1 MTNHDRTM
9 SISVYVAILTTAI
22 LGISCASVHRP
33 DITVSELGSDAN
45 VARSVNRATVDS
57 IIERLAR
64 RAAHRNDG
72 TLDILMLSGGGQN
85 GAYGAGFLKA
95 WKGRSDGRMPD
106 FDLVTGVSTGALQAP
121 LALLGTQD
129 DLELLSSLY
138 REATRTITP
147 SVDYLFWLHPNG
159 GVLNVERYE
168 ATLARVV
175 DPRLSAR
182 LRSEFDKDRQV
193 AVSTADMDL
202 GTGRIWSFTDEMKD
216 TAETSRRR
224 VHTLLQASSAIPGI
238 FPPLLI
244 DNHVHTDGGT
254 ISNLLTVLTIS
265 DYRRLAERMRYY
277 GVTSPVKVRI
287 WAIMNMRMHVPI
299 KVTDIASRS
308 EISRRGNLL
317 LLVAQQ
323 PQVLSYLDVL
333 STAVSATIPGLSM
346 ELRYTSIPASL
357 PDDPAAAELFNE
369 GWMHRLDST
378 GAGRASGSTPWDA
391 IMSPYERPATD

>member
-1 MTNHDRTM
+1 MANHDRTM
-9 SISVYVAILTTAI
+9 SISVCLAVLVTAI
-22 LGISCASVHRP
+22 AGISCASVHRP

-64 RAAHRNDG
+64 RAARRNDG

-95 WKGRSDGRMPD
+95 WKGRSDGGMPD

-121 LALLGTQD
+121 LALLGTQE

-138 REATRTITP
+138 RDATRTITP

-168 ATLARVV
+168 ATLVRVV
-175 DPRLSAR
+175 DARLGAR
-182 LRSEFDKDRQV
+182 LRSEFDRDRQV
-193 AVSTADMDL
+193 VVSTADMDL
-202 GTGRIWSFTDEMKD
+202 GTGRIWSFSDELKD
-216 TAETSRRR
+216 TASASRRR
-224 VHTLLQASSAIPGI
+224 IHTLLQASSAIPGV

-244 DNHVHTDGGT
+244 DNHVHVDGGT
-254 ISNLLTVLTIS
+254 ISNILTVLTIS
-265 DYRRLAERMRYY
+265 DYRRLAERMRHY
-277 GVTSPVKVRI
+277 GVSSPVKVRI
-287 WAIMNMRMHVPI
+287 WAVMNLRMHLPI

-308 EISRRGNLL
+308 EIARRGNLL
-317 LLVAQQ
+317 LLLAQQ
-323 PQVLSYLDVL
+323 PQVVSYLDVL
-333 STAVSATIPGLSM
+333 STAVNATIPGLSM
-346 ELRYTSIPASL
+346 EFHYTSIPASL

-378 GAGRASGSTPWDA
+378 GAGRASGATPWDTM
-391 IMSPYERPATD
+391 MSPFERPATD

>member
-1 MTNHDRTM
+1 MTNHDRT
-9 SISVYVAILTTAI
+9 ISVSVYLAILTTT
-22 LGISCASVHRP
+22 LVGISCASVHRP
-33 DITVSELGSDAN
+33 DITVPELRSDAN

-64 RAAHRNDG
+64 RAARRNDG

-95 WKGRSDGRMPD
+95 WKGRSDGGMPD

-121 LALLGTQD
+121 LALLGTRD
-129 DLELLSSLY
+129 DLEQLSSLY

-147 SVDYLFWLHPNG
+147 SIDYLFWLHPNG
-159 GVLNVERYE
+159 AVLNVERYE

-175 DPRLSAR
+175 DARLATR

-202 GTGRIWSFTDEMKD
+202 GVGRIWSFSDELKD
-216 TAETSRRR
+216 TAEASRRR

-238 FPPLLI
+238 FPSLLI
-244 DNHVHTDGGT
+244 DNHVHSDGGT
-254 ISNLLTVLTIS
+254 VANILTALTIS
-265 DYRRLAERMRYY
+265 DYRRLVDRMRYY
-277 GVTSPVKVRI
+277 GVSTPVKVRI
-287 WAIMNMRMHVPI
+287 WIIMNLRMHVPV
-299 KVTDIASRS
+299 KVMDIASRS
-308 EISRRGNLL
+308 EISRRGNML
-317 LLVAQQ
+317 LLVAQA
-323 PQVLSYLDVL
+323 PQIVSHLDLL
-333 STAVSATIPGLSM
+333 STAVNATIPGLSM
-346 ELRYTSIPASL
+346 ELRYTSIPAGL

-378 GAGRASGSTPWDA
+378 GAGRASGPTPWDA
-391 IMSPYERPATD
+391 MTSPFERPATD

>member
-1 MTNHDRTM
+1 M
-9 SISVYVAILTTAI
+9 SLSICLAILTTAI
-22 LGISCASVHRP
+22 VGISCASVHRP
-33 DITVSELGSDAN
+33 DITVSELRSDAN
-45 VARSVNRATVDS
+45 VARSANRATVDS

-64 RAAHRNDG
+64 RAARRNDG

-95 WKGRSDGRMPD
+95 WKGRRDGGMPD

-129 DLELLSSLY
+129 DLEQLSSLY

-168 ATLARVV
+168 ATLARIV
-175 DPRLSAR
+175 DAPLSAR

-193 AVSTADMDL
+193 TVLTADMDL

-216 TAETSRRR
+216 TAEASRRR

-238 FPPLLI
+238 FPSLLI
-244 DNHVHTDGGT
+244 DNHLHSDGGT
-254 ISNLLTVLTIS
+254 VSNILTVLTIS
-265 DYRRLAERMRYY
+265 DYRRLAERIRYY
-277 GVTSPVKVRI
+277 GVSTPVKVRI
-287 WAIMNMRMHVPI
+287 WVIMNLRMHVP
-299 KVTDIASRS
+299 VRVMDIASRS

-317 LLVAQQ
+317 LLVAQA
-323 PQVLSYLDVL
+323 PQMTTYLDVL
-333 STAVSATIPGLSM
+333 STAVNATIQGLSM

-369 GWMHRLDST
+369 VWMHRLDST
-378 GAGRASGSTPWDA
+378 GVGRASGPTPWDTM
-391 IMSPYERPATD
+391 MSPYERPVTD